1 MKLREQFETIVF
13 EIIQEDTIQ
22 PHALPKDEIFASV
35 YIDPRISSSRPAAR
49 KAKLDT
55 EAQGNILHQ
64 INPQNLKPGTLERPS
79 TVLTAWLEGLG
90 LHSLANAGSSADLR

>member
-1 MKLREQFETIVF
+1 MELREQFKTIPY
-13 EIIQEDTIQ
+13 EIIQVDTIQ
-22 PHALPKDEIFASV
+22 PHALPKDELFASV
-35 YIDPRISSSRPAAR
+35 YIDLRISSSRPAAR

-79 TVLTAWLEGLG
+79 TVLTA
-90 LHSLANAGSSADLR
+90 